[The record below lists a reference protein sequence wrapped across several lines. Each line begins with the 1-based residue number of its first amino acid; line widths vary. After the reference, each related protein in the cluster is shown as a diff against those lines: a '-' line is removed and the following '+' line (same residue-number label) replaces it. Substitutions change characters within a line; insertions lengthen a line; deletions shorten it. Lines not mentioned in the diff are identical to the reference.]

1 MPVAYFDLLISS
13 KWSLVERGRPEE
25 VRLATKGGEKGGAKK
40 GAKKLANLSR
50 KISACHLK
58 KNNWLRNA
66 VQREYGTNG
75 KNGTNGNFPQDLPF
89 VPLFPFVPH
98 SPPLFGSGSSGLGE
112 TCLHLLAV
120 VSLR

>member
-40 GAKKLANLSR
+40 GEKKLANLSR

-58 KNNWLRNA
+58 KTIGSA
-66 VQREYGTNG
+66 MQCRENTEQTEKTEQTEISRKTFRLFRYFRLFRILSW
-75 KNGTNGNFPQDLPF
+75 FPAIK
-89 VPLFPFVPH
+89 
-98 SPPLFGSGSSGLGE
+98 S
-112 TCLHLLAV
+112 
-120 VSLR
+120 